1 MDRVKQIYVVKP
13 ETEETKKPKQRVAA
27 YCRVSTDSEDQVN
40 SFVTQVKYYN
50 EFVRKQKDMILVDV
64 YADEGITGTCVNKRD
79 EFMRM
84 IKDCR
89 AGKIDR
95 IYVKSVSR
103 FARNSLECIDYIR
116 ELKSCGVSVFFEN
129 DGIDSKTMNHEL
141 ILYIKSAFAQSESI
155 AASRRVKRSNQMRME
170 TGDFAFVNAP
180 FGYKIE
186 DDTLIPIPEEAEIVR
201 RIFQYYLAGMG
212 FGRIAQE
219 LNNNDAIGKPW
230 GKERVRYILSNEKYI
245 GDTLHQKT
253 YTPTELPFRN
263 RKNRGEVDQYYVSNS
278 HEAIL
283 DKDVFYAVKEMLEK
297 NLILNEEKAPVK
309 RHKFTGKI
317 FCSDCTWAYKMH
329 VQNGITYWACSQN
342 GTAGRRCVTHPM
354 SEEIVERT
362 FRNFYNKLKQ
372 HEGEILKS
380 TYNRLIELKAS
391 ITKSRSEV
399 IAIDEELLALGERLT
414 YLSRLLETRTLD
426 KEVFNVRAADIKKKI
441 ADLRVKRRKLLADD
455 EEEQCIEEL
464 RQTIAFMDEAPKAI
478 IEYDHKLFNALIK
491 RVLVEENRLVFEL
504 KCGIALREKI
514 AWN

>member
-1 MDRVKQIYVVKP
+1 MNPVAFSLFGINVHWYGIMYVLALLIALWAAKYFVKKDKLAISNSLLDNYFFWVEIGVILGARIGYIIIYDPNTIYYLTHPWQIFNP
-13 ETEETKKPKQRVAA
+13 F
-27 YCRVSTDSEDQVN
+27 VN
-40 SFVTQVKYYN
+40 G
-50 EFVRKQKDMILVDV
+50 EFVGIRGMSYHGAVLGFIIATLLFCYKFKQNILLYLDLV
-64 YADEGITGTCVNKRD
+64 AI
-79 EFMRM
+79 
-84 IKDCR
+84 
-89 AGKIDR
+89 
-95 IYVKSVSR
+95 SVP
-103 FARNSLECIDYIR
+103 LGYI
-116 ELKSCGVSVFFEN
+116 
-129 DGIDSKTMNHEL
+129 
-141 ILYIKSAFAQSESI
+141 
-155 AASRRVKRSNQMRME
+155 
-170 TGDFAFVNAP
+170 
-180 FGYKIE
+180 
-186 DDTLIPIPEEAEIVR
+186 
-201 RIFQYYLAGMG
+201 
-212 FGRIAQE
+212 FGRIGNFLNQE
-219 LNNNDAIGKPW
+219 LIGRATDVSW
-230 GKERVRYILSNEKYI
+230 G
-245 GDTLHQKT
+245 
-253 YTPTELPFRN
+253 
-263 RKNRGEVDQYYVSNS
+263 
-278 HEAIL
+278 
-283 DKDVFYAVKEMLEK
+283 KDVFYAVKEMLEK

-504 KCGIALREKI
+504 KCGITLREKI

>member
-1 MDRVKQIYVVKP
+1 
-13 ETEETKKPKQRVAA
+13 
-27 YCRVSTDSEDQVN
+27 
-40 SFVTQVKYYN
+40 
-50 EFVRKQKDMILVDV
+50 
-64 YADEGITGTCVNKRD
+64 
-79 EFMRM
+79 
-84 IKDCR
+84 
-89 AGKIDR
+89 
-95 IYVKSVSR
+95 
-103 FARNSLECIDYIR
+103 
-116 ELKSCGVSVFFEN
+116 
-129 DGIDSKTMNHEL
+129 
-141 ILYIKSAFAQSESI
+141 
-155 AASRRVKRSNQMRME
+155 MRME

-504 KCGIALREKI
+504 KCGITLREKI